1 MGTIDNLK
9 KWWNTPTKLE
19 EKEDPSWQMNR
30 AQSIANIIMPLMA
43 GVEAAASKGASPGTG
58 TLSAW
63 KQMGENV
70 KGLKEHEQN
79 LKKQALEEKLRKREE
94 ELYPMQQE
102 SLQLELAKKRT
113 EKEEADRLKGKRTEY
128 ESIIKTPG
136 VDIGKATEQWLAE
149 NDPKA
154 YQELKSRQRSNG
166 VDSSLKDLQT
176 WIFKEEYKDKANIE
190 KENRKREEK
199 LKEFK
204 NKTTLLNKLA
214 QKVPAKGIWAGS
226 IEGLKANVGMQDDV
240 KAYNSLFD
248 ATKGAIARAFGENG
262 VLSDQDIKRID
273 GLKFLT
279 TDTPGVRK
287 IKESFW
293 KASTAEIKSKE
304 DLDNMLFT
312 FEEEINNVGS
322 TTKPTSTN
330 LTPITGNKQVTK
342 TQENDPLGIR

>member
-154 YQELKSRQRSNG
+154 YQELKSKQKSNG

-176 WIFKEEYKDKANIE
+176 WIFKEEYKDKANSDKKA
-190 KENRKREEK
+190 KEEEK
-199 LKEFK
+199 KSAPLKR
-204 NKTTLLNKLA
+204 NIAALNSLA
-214 QKVPAKGIWAGS
+214 KKVPAKGPWAGS
-226 IEGLKANVGMQDDV
+226 IEGLKANVGLQDDV
-240 KAYNSLFD
+240 KAYSNLFD
-248 ATKGAIARAFGENG
+248 GLKGNIARTYGGEKG

-273 GLKFLT
+273 GFKFLT

-293 KASTAEIKSKE
+293 NVMTSDAGDPEKILGA
-304 DLDNMLFT
+304 LDQFEQVINGGEVNNEPKTFT
-312 FEEEINNVGS
+312 PV
-322 TTKPTSTN
+322 TKP
-330 LTPITGNKQVTK
+330 GTK

>member
-102 SLQLELAKKRT
+102 ALQLELANKRAA
-113 EKEEADRLKGKRTEY
+113 KEEADRLKGKRTEY

-154 YQELKSRQRSNG
+154 YQELKSKQRSNG

-176 WIFKEEYKDKANIE
+176 WIFKEEYKEKAKA
-190 KENRKREEK
+190 KEEEK
-199 LKEFK
+199 KSAPLKR
-204 NKTTLLNKLA
+204 NIATLNKLA
-214 QKVPAKGIWAGS
+214 QKVPAKGPFAGTF
-226 IEGLKANVGMQDDV
+226 EGFKANIGLQDDV
-240 KAYNSLFD
+240 KAYGNLFD
-248 ATKGAIARAFGENG
+248 GIKGNIARTYAGEKG
-262 VLSDQDIKRID
+262 VMSDQDIKRID
-273 GLKFLT
+273 GFKFLT

-293 KASTAEIKSKE
+293 KVMTSDVNNREEFLGA
-304 DLDNMLFT
+304 LDE
-312 FEEEINNVGS
+312 FEQVINGGEVNNEPKTLTPV
-322 TTKPTSTN
+322 TKP
-330 LTPITGNKQVTK
+330 GTK